1 MSVVIKTL
9 TPFTEQDVLVSALKS
24 LGIKVDVVNG
34 ELVTNRQD
42 YQGFQKF
49 IWNNSIYQLQHDSHE
64 LSGQIIGH
72 SIGKAYTRV
81 KEFLALVNTQYQM
94 EYSKKLE
101 RVAQEERDR
110 LERERLE
117 RVELT
122 TARTIEKARSQ
133 GYSVTETRKNGKVK
147 LVLTRTVY

>member
-9 TPFTEQDVLVSALKS
+9 TPFTEQDVLISALEN
-24 LGIKVDVVNG
+24 LDIKVDVVNG
-34 ELVTNRQD
+34 ELLTNRQD
-42 YQGFQKF
+42 YQGLQKF
-49 IWNNSIYQLQHDSHE
+49 VWNNSIYQLQHDSHE
-64 LSGQIIGH
+64 LRGQIIGH
-72 SIGKAYTRV
+72 SFGKVYTKV
-81 KEFLALVNTQYQM
+81 KEFLASVNTQYQI

-101 RVAQEERDR
+101 RIAQVERDR

-122 TARTIEKARSQ
+122 TARAIEKARSQ
-133 GYSVTETRKNGKVK
+133 GYNVTETRKNGKVK